1 VLEQNK
7 GKVKIVFKN
16 FPLRRHKYAVKAARA
31 ALAADQQGK
40 FWEFHERLFF
50 NYNRL
55 NDEKIR
61 EIAVG
66 LDLDQ
71 TEFKKQIK
79 SPRIMSKIEGDML
92 DGIQAGVKSV
102 PAIFV
107 NGRLL
112 RNRILKDF
120 QILIDKELIKLEK
133 AVDKPKP

>member
-31 ALAADQQGK
+31 ALAAHSQGK
-40 FWEFHERLFF
+40 FWEFHDWLFV

-55 NDEKIR
+55 NDQKIR
-61 EIAVG
+61 EITVG
-66 LDLDQ
+66 LELDQ

-79 SPRIMSKIEGDML
+79 SPRIMSKIEGDRL

-107 NGRLL
+107 NGRSL
-112 RNRILKDF
+112 RNRTLKDF
-120 QILIDKELIKLEK
+120 QILIDKELKKLKK
-133 AVDKPKP
+133 AADQPKP